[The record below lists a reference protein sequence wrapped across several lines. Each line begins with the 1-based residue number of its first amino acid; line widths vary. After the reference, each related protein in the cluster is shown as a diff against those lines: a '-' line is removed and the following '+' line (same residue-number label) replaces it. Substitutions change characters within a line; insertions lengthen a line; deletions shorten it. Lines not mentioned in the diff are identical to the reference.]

1 MEQTDNISLEPLSP
15 VQQFAMNRV
24 FFNRYKRPKDYM
36 QIHSFISTF
45 RFDTQVTYISS
56 GDKHEESLF
65 SGKDWKYGPNS
76 KRLVSIWMNHKNIF
90 RCDKIAVEGESGL
103 FFPIEPSFII
113 RISRERSQYVWQLS
127 HTLPLSRNSEIVLLS
142 DMFAY
147 LHPGC
152 IGINRIGKK
161 LICPGIPNAQTG
173 ITPILKKGSGRSYNF
188 RELQK
193 SVQDYFP
200 VEGKSLRKYLRSDK
214 LYIPGL
220 HMTHQFIS
228 LRRMNQMSC
237 MRFTK
242 KQFQTLKED
251 FTFWFLHFAEDAGL
265 TKKESKEH
273 LLTVL
278 KRKHLS
284 ITENLLK
291 KHTPTTH
298 RYFITNR
305 RLVEIFGD
313 LGAKVFPVRI
323 FKNVKEKGTILREKI
338 AILARSGKTVRE
350 IAAELNEHISKIKR
364 RRSECVKLGLL
375 PARPI

>member
-15 VQQFAMNRV
+15 IQQFAMNRV

-56 GDKHEESLF
+56 GEKHEESLF

-76 KRLVSIWMNHKNIF
+76 KRLVSIWMNHKNNF
-90 RCDKIAVEGESGL
+90 RCDKLAVEGESGL
-103 FFPIEPSFII
+103 FFPVKPSFII

-127 HTLPLSRNSEIVLLS
+127 HTLPLSRNSDLTLLS

-152 IGINRIGKK
+152 VSINRIGKK
-161 LICPGIPNAQTG
+161 IICPGVPNAQTG
-173 ITPILKKGSGRSYNF
+173 ITPILEKGSGRSYSF

-220 HMTHQFIS
+220 HTTHQFIS

-291 KHTPTTH
+291 KHSPTTH

-313 LGAKVFPVRI
+313 LGSKVFPVRV

-338 AILARSGKTVRE
+338 TILARAGKTVRE

>member
-15 VQQFAMNRV
+15 IQQFAMNRV
-24 FFNRYKRPKDYM
+24 FFNRYKRPKDYV

-45 RFDTQVTYISS
+45 RFDTQVRYISS
-56 GDKHEESLF
+56 GEKVEESLF
-65 SGKDWKYGPNS
+65 SGKSWKYGPNS
-76 KRLVSIWMNHKNIF
+76 KRLVSIWMNHKGVS

-103 FFPIEPSFII
+103 FFPVEPSFII
-113 RISRERSQYVWQLS
+113 RINRERSQYVWQLS
-127 HTLPLSRNSEIVLLS
+127 HTLPLSRNSDLTLLS

-152 IGINRIGKK
+152 VSINRIGKK

-173 ITPILKKGSGRSYNF
+173 ITPVLEKGSGRSYSF

-220 HMTHQFIS
+220 HTTHQFIG
-228 LRRMNQMSC
+228 LRRINQMSC

-265 TKKESKEH
+265 TKKESVEH

-291 KHTPTTH
+291 KHAPTTH
-298 RYFITNR
+298 RYRITNR

-313 LGAKVFPVRI
+313 IGAKVFPVRI
-323 FKNVKEKGTILREKI
+323 FKNVKEKGMLLRKQI
-338 AILARSGKTVRE
+338 AALAREGKTIRQ

>member
-15 VQQFAMNRV
+15 IQQFAMNRV

-56 GDKHEESLF
+56 GEKHEESLF

-76 KRLVSIWMNHKNIF
+76 KRLVSIWMNHKNNF
-90 RCDKIAVEGESGL
+90 RCDKLAVEGESGL
-103 FFPIEPSFII
+103 FFPVKPSFII

-220 HMTHQFIS
+220 HTTHQFIS

>member
-15 VQQFAMNRV
+15 IQQFAMNRV

-56 GDKHEESLF
+56 GEKHEESLF

-76 KRLVSIWMNHKNIF
+76 KRLVSIWMNHKNNF
-90 RCDKIAVEGESGL
+90 RCDKLAVEGESGL
-103 FFPIEPSFII
+103 FFPVKPSFII

-127 HTLPLSRNSEIVLLS
+127 HTLPLSRNSDLTLLS

-152 IGINRIGKK
+152 VSINRIGKK
-161 LICPGIPNAQTG
+161 IICPGVPNAQTG
-173 ITPILKKGSGRSYNF
+173 ITPILEKGSGRSYSF

-220 HMTHQFIS
+220 HTTHQFIS

-291 KHTPTTH
+291 KHSPTTH

>member
-56 GDKHEESLF
+56 GEKHEESLF

-76 KRLVSIWMNHKNIF
+76 KRLVSIWMNHKNNF
-90 RCDKIAVEGESGL
+90 RCDKLAVEGESGL
-103 FFPIEPSFII
+103 FFPVKPSFII

-127 HTLPLSRNSEIVLLS
+127 HTLPLSRNSDLTLLS

-152 IGINRIGKK
+152 VSINRIGKK
-161 LICPGIPNAQTG
+161 IICPGVPNAQTG
-173 ITPILKKGSGRSYNF
+173 ITPILEKGSGRSYSF

-220 HMTHQFIS
+220 HTTHQFIS

-251 FTFWFLHFAEDAGL
+251 FTFWFLHFAEDASL

-291 KHTPTTH
+291 KHSPTTH

-313 LGAKVFPVRI
+313 LGSKVFPVRV

>member
-56 GDKHEESLF
+56 GEKHEESLF

-76 KRLVSIWMNHKNIF
+76 KRLVSIWMNHKNNF
-90 RCDKIAVEGESGL
+90 RCDKLAVESESGL
-103 FFPIEPSFII
+103 FFPVKPSFII

-127 HTLPLSRNSEIVLLS
+127 HTLPLSRNSDLTLLS

-152 IGINRIGKK
+152 VSINRIGKK
-161 LICPGIPNAQTG
+161 IICPGVPNAQTG
-173 ITPILKKGSGRSYNF
+173 ITPILEKGSGRSYSF

-220 HMTHQFIS
+220 HTTHQFIS

-291 KHTPTTH
+291 KHSPTTH

-313 LGAKVFPVRI
+313 LGSKVFPVRV